1 LQQAVWPNTRICGQD
16 RVNEIRRLK
25 ADSDVSLRTMG
36 SLSAA
41 RQLTRAGLV
50 YRLRQMIFPLI
61 TGDAGARASFA
72 DMPYADVE
80 LEHEYSTAECS
91 S

>member
-1 LQQAVWPNTRICGQD
+1 
-16 RVNEIRRLK
+16 
-25 ADSDVSLRTMG
+25 M
-36 SLSAA
+36 
-41 RQLTRAGLV
+41 V